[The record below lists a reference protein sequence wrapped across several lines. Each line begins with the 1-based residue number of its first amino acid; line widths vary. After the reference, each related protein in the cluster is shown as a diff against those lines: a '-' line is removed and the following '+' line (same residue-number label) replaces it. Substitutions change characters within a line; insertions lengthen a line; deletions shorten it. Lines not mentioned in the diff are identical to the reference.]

1 MEENRRQADAAVPQ
15 QNEIDLLELA
25 RKIWSGRR
33 LILKWCAVAAVV
45 GLVIGFSIPKE
56 YTTRVLLAPEASDG
70 KNSLGGLGA
79 LANMAGFSIG
89 GGNTGSDAVYPD
101 LYPDVVASVP
111 FAVELF
117 DVRVSDH
124 KGEWQ
129 TDVYDYLSERI
140 RAPWWSAVRA
150 LPGKA
155 VGGILS
161 LFSDDEAEDEQTVN
175 PFRLTRE
182 EMGVVEQL
190 RSRIGVSVDKKNS
203 VVTLSVTMQDPLV
216 SATLTDTVMRNL
228 QNYVTEYRTNKARRD
243 LEFTQKLFD
252 EAQRNYYEA
261 QQRYAK
267 YMDANQNIVLRSVRT
282 EQERLQNEMN
292 LTYNLYNQM
301 AQQLQLAKAKVQES
315 TPVYAVVQPASVP
328 LSASKPSKAMILAGV
343 VFLAGIA
350 AVAWILFGESVVGF
364 FKGTK
369 KKEGNAPE
377 R

>member
-56 YTTRVLLAPEASDG
+56 YTTSVLLAPEASDG

-140 RAPWWSAVRA
+140 RAPWWSAV
-150 LPGKA
+150 LA
-155 VGGILS
+155 V
-161 LFSDDEAEDEQTVN
+161 
-175 PFRLTRE
+175 P
-182 EMGVVEQL
+182 
-190 RSRIGVSVDKKNS
+190 
-203 VVTLSVTMQDPLV
+203 
-216 SATLTDTVMRNL
+216 
-228 QNYVTEYRTNKARRD
+228 
-243 LEFTQKLFD
+243 
-252 EAQRNYYEA
+252 
-261 QQRYAK
+261 
-267 YMDANQNIVLRSVRT
+267 
-282 EQERLQNEMN
+282 
-292 LTYNLYNQM
+292 
-301 AQQLQLAKAKVQES
+301 
-315 TPVYAVVQPASVP
+315 
-328 LSASKPSKAMILAGV
+328 
-343 VFLAGIA
+343 
-350 AVAWILFGESVVGF
+350 
-364 FKGTK
+364 
-369 KKEGNAPE
+369 
-377 R
+377 